1 MENCQGHDFTE
12 YPTLRCAGL
21 LGGLEAILRTHP
33 ECVEA
38 KRTYRAVLKR
48 VFQIYRETLS
58 VVADAEINDHGEEE
72 DGEAE
77 DMKSLLSKGPVQ
89 AIPEGSSASGGELV
103 VRSDE
108 SAVDGD
114 ESALG
119 SEELAVHSEELTT
132 HNGESTHSNKS
143 TTHNEESTTIT
154 PADHIAKNKLDCRG
168 HIIGEADPQKT
179 LHLKRLMLT
188 CWLTCKHSALA
199 LAQLVTMLPDSAFES
214 SSESSSESS
223 DLVADLEHVTSFLN
237 ASDPQDLCLEG
248 SESRLRDSDVVFL
261 VWDLL
266 VSVLTIKHIGGIVF
280 VAEAIASI
288 VRRLS
293 ALVAVNGFLSS
304 LPGSFVSVLLDE
316 ENINNRN
323 FILRR
328 STGYSKAICS
338 VALERVSKRSSSR
351 ALRC

>member
-132 HNGESTHSNKS
+132 HNG
-143 TTHNEESTTIT
+143 ESTTIT

>member
-1 MENCQGHDFTE
+1 MRDDGV
-12 YPTLRCAGL
+12 G
-21 LGGLEAILRTHP
+21 
-33 ECVEA
+33 V
-38 KRTYRAVLKR
+38 
-48 VFQIYRETLS
+48 
-58 VVADAEINDHGEEE
+58 GEE
-72 DGEAE
+72 GLA
-77 DMKSLLSKGPVQ
+77 
-89 AIPEGSSASGGELV
+89 AH
-103 VRSDE
+103 DE
-108 SAVDGD
+108 STA
-114 ESALG
+114 
-119 SEELAVHSEELTT
+119 
-132 HNGESTHSNKS
+132 
-143 TTHNEESTTIT
+143 IT

-214 SSESSSESS
+214 GSESSG
-223 DLVADLEHVTSFLN
+223 LVADLEHVASFLN
-237 ASDPQDLCLEG
+237 AADPQNLCLDG

-280 VAEAIASI
+280 VAEAIALI

-304 LPGSFVSVLLDE
+304 LPGSFVDVLLDE

-338 VALERVSKRSSSR
+338 VAPERFSERSWSR
-351 ALRC
+351 ALRF